1 MSEWKIAKLTEVAA
15 VFNGKTPS
23 KLEQRTEGHPV
34 LKIKD
39 VSELGEYRGKFE
51 SFVDPELATKFA
63 NKQVQ
68 EGDTLILNA
77 AHSADYVASKT
88 YHAQPATFGA
98 LATGEWLIVRPDR
111 KALDAKFA
119 HHWVNSTRTRYEL
132 RDLVNGIHLYPKD
145 VARLQIPL
153 PPLEEQKRIAE
164 ILDRAEE
171 LRSKRREA
179 IAQLD
184 TLIKAIFLEMFGNPV
199 TNPKGFTIRK
209 IKDLL
214 ESASYGTS
222 EKSSSEGEFPVLRMN
237 NITRSGEIDLTDLKY
252 MDLADSQK
260 ERYLVRS
267 GDVLFNRTNS
277 AELVGKTAIIR
288 NISSPMAFA
297 GYLVRLRVNK
307 ENDPEYLSAFLNTD
321 YSKRVLRGMCKSII
335 GMANINASEVQTIKI
350 AQPPLHLQQ
359 EFARRVEAVEKL
371 KAAHRASLSE
381 LDALFASLQHRA
393 FRGEL

>member
-1 MSEWKIAKLTEVAA
+1 MSGWKIARLAEVAA

-23 KLEQRTEGHPV
+23 KVEQRTEGHPV
-34 LKIKD
+34 LKIKN

-51 SFVDPELATKFA
+51 SFVDPELAAKFA

-77 AHSADYVASKT
+77 AHNADYVASKT
-88 YHAQPATFGA
+88 YHAQPSTFGA

-111 KALDAKFA
+111 KALDANFA
-119 HHWVNSTRTRYEL
+119 HHWVNSTRTRCEL

-145 VARLQIPL
+145 VARLQIPI

-184 TLIKAIFLEMFGNPV
+184 TLTQAIFLEMFGNPLS
-199 TNPKGFTIRK
+199 NPKGWKVKTCKNICSR
-209 IKDLL
+209 ITVGIVVQP
-214 ESASYGTS
+214 ASYYQEYGVPALRS
-222 EKSSSEGEFPVLRMN
+222 QNIKSNSISTDNLVFFSQSDNETKLAK
-237 NITRSGEIDLTDLKY
+237 TRVKAGDVV
-252 MDLADSQK
+252 
-260 ERYLVRS
+260 LVRTGQPGTAAVIPEELDGVNAIDILITTPCKDIVDS
-267 GDVLFNRTNS
+267 VYLCSFFNSSWGKKLVLS
-277 AELVGKTAIIR
+277 YQVGQIQKHLNVGILNNAQII
-288 NISSPMAFA
+288 
-297 GYLVRLRVNK
+297 
-307 ENDPEYLSAFLNTD
+307 
-321 YSKRVLRGMCKSII
+321 C
-335 GMANINASEVQTIKI
+335 
-350 AQPPLHLQQ
+350 PPLPLQQ
-359 EFARRVEAVEKL
+359 EFAHRVETVEKL